1 MVWHKDLAKLKQE
14 LKTEETTGPKPPV
27 PKPTPKP
34 TAPRAL
40 GEEDA
45 LFLAAMGGR
54 RKAGPLAPDSRLEEP
69 SAPLPPPEPGN
80 FTEAMA
86 TLKGMKPVGG
96 SRLPAPS
103 ATTPPVPPAPPR
115 TPEAEPLPPVPPELP
130 PVEAAAQP
138 SPAPWTPPLIQLAAG
153 MAIEVDGSLDL
164 RGHSPMDAMERL
176 KERLLDGHLLGWR
189 TFHIQLGNSEEL
201 RQALL
206 DFLAGPEAGLIARYA
221 QAPIPMGGTQAW
233 ILYLGLQ
240 GPATR

>member
-14 LKTEETTGPKPPV
+14 LKTEETTGSKPSV
-27 PKPTPKP
+27 PKPAPKP

-54 RKAGPLAPDSRLEEP
+54 RKAGPLAPDGRLEEP
-69 SAPLPPPEPGN
+69 PAPLPPPEQGN

-103 ATTPPVPPAPPR
+103 APTPPRV
-115 TPEAEPLPPVPPELP
+115 AEPEPPPPGPLQPP
-130 PVEAAAQP
+130 PVEAAVQP

-164 RGHSPMDAMERL
+164 RGHSPMDGMERL

-189 TFHIQLGNSEEL
+189 TVHVQLGNSEDL

-221 QAPIPMGGTQAW
+221 QAPIPMGGAQSW

-240 GPATR
+240 GPSTR